1 MAAWVGEAIL
11 GHPRGG
17 KMGTRDENRYKSRTY
32 WLCWGIVLLAAAL
45 TWTGKMDG
53 AGFGTVAI
61 ATLGAWQLRRY
72 GDNKLL
78 AENGG

>member
-1 MAAWVGEAIL
+1 MDVGS
-11 GHPRGG
+11 
-17 KMGTRDENRYKSRTY
+17 RYRSRTY

-61 ATLGAWQLRRY
+61 ATLTAWQLRRY
-72 GDNKLL
+72 GDNKLH
-78 AENGG
+78 AENGGGS